1 MITEVMRYIH
11 NYFED
16 GYIDGTFTI
25 AEDGTLSPAD
35 GIQNGQYICITGST
49 FHNGVFRLLDGK
61 LEEKPNGSTEPAET
75 FAGRVWTL
83 HPPGSF
89 LHLCMMIEAFQA
101 AAEKTNGPYT
111 QESFGGYSYTKA
123 TNGNGGLATWQD
135 AFDSQLM
142 KWKHMFT
149 EVDMDGFD

>member
-1 MITEVMRYIH
+1 MLTEIMRYIN

-35 GIQNGQYICITGST
+35 GIKNGQYICITGST
-49 FHNGVFRLLDGK
+49 FHNGVFRVLGGVI
-61 LEEKPNGSTEPAET
+61 ENAFEMQPET
-75 FAGRVWTL
+75 FTGRVWTL

-89 LHLCMMIEAFQA
+89 LHMCTMIEAFQKA
-101 AAEKTNGPYT
+101 NEKTNGPYT
-111 QESFGGYSYTKA
+111 SESFGGYSYTKA

-135 AFDSQLM
+135 AFGAQLNN
-142 KWKHMFT
+142 WRHMFT
-149 EVDMDGFD
+149 EVDMDGFE